1 MRLSLLLK
9 WLIVV
14 LKKANF
20 ISTHAIKP
28 PFSWTWKFSWRLD
41 PSLWLSW
48 LQEYQVWVVHTNS
61 LNPPDSKKTILE
73 SGFRERIHWFRVD
86 GRLICRESLRFEKY
100 PDSYRRGQNCYKKW
114 RLTQFLFSYS
124 NILVIFLILGS
135 VKIEKGWIHGKQ
147 RNDLTSNTNQ
157 QKRRQTKHFSNRS
170 NKVQRKYSLFKK
182 KNLAACIVDE
192 THTIKTWTG
201 LMNETLT
208 RGHVKNLSLF
218 PRRRSCRL
226 MLMSR

>member
-1 MRLSLLLK
+1 MKSIRIRIDGAKTVIRSEDSP
-9 WLIVV
+9 
-14 LKKANF
+14 
-20 ISTHAIKP
+20 IS
-28 PFSWTWKFSWRLD
+28 FF
-41 PSLWLSW
+41 
-48 LQEYQVWVVHTNS
+48 LQY
-61 LNPPDSKKTILE
+61 
-73 SGFRERIHWFRVD
+73 F
-86 GRLICRESLRFEKY
+86 
-100 PDSYRRGQNCYKKW
+100 
-114 RLTQFLFSYS
+114 
-124 NILVIFLILGS
+124 LVIFLILGS
-135 VKIEKGWIHGKQ
+135 VKIEKGLIHGKQ
-147 RNDLTSNTNQ
+147 RNDLTSNTHQ